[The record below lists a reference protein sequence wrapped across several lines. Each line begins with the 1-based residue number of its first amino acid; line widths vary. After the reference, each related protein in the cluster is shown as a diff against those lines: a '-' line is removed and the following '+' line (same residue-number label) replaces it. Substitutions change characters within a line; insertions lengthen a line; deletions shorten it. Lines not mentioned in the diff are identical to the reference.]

1 MQKDKETGKKE
12 GSLGKNARKT
22 EGQHEK
28 RKSAEN
34 TGGTL
39 MRHGK
44 PLLRISRALPRRECS
59 VWRNFMGSFRDNLRR
74 VEPYVPGEQP
84 DQPDMIK
91 LNTNENPYPPTPK
104 VKEVLA
110 SYSEEKLRL
119 YPDPNSE
126 KLVNAIAKNYGV
138 SEDEVFVGV
147 GSDDVLAIAFMTLFN
162 GSKPVLFPDIT
173 YSFYDVWAELFRIP
187 YEQVPLDEAFNIVPS
202 DYYKENGGVV
212 IANPNAPTGVFQGI
226 ASLEDIIKH
235 NQDVAVIID
244 EAYIDFSEEGS
255 ALELIKKYDNVLI
268 VQTYSKSRS
277 LAGMRLGYAMGQREL
292 ISAMNDV
299 RFSFNSYPM
308 TRLSVEIGV
317 AAMEDRAY
325 FKETRKKVTATREW
339 TKKRLA
345 ELGFRF
351 RDSMTNFIFVTHETV
366 PAQEIFDKLREKHIY
381 VRHFKKPRIDNYLR
395 VSIGTDEEMKRFVE
409 EVEKIVRT

>member
-1 MQKDKETGKKE
+1 
-12 GSLGKNARKT
+12 
-22 EGQHEK
+22 
-28 RKSAEN
+28 
-34 TGGTL
+34 
-39 MRHGK
+39 
-44 PLLRISRALPRRECS
+44 
-59 VWRNFMGSFRDNLRR
+59 MGSFRDNLRKI
-74 VEPYVPGEQP
+74 EPYVPGEQP

-110 SYSEEKLRL
+110 GYDVDKLRL
-119 YPDPNSE
+119 YPAPDSA
-126 KLVNAIAKNYGV
+126 KLVNAIAEAYGV
-138 SEDEVFVGV
+138 SKEEVFVGV

-162 GSKPVLFPDIT
+162 GSKPILFPDIT
-173 YSFYDVWAELFRIP
+173 YSFYDVWAELFQIP
-187 YEQVPLDEAFNIVPS
+187 YEQIPLNEDFDMVPS
-202 DYYKENGGVV
+202 DYYRENGGVV
-212 IANPNAPTGVFQGI
+212 IANPNAPTGVFQGM
-226 ASLEDIIKH
+226 AALEDIIEH
-235 NQDVAVIID
+235 NLDAAVIID

-277 LAGMRLGYAMGQREL
+277 LAGMRLGYAMGQPEI

-317 AAMEDRAY
+317 AALEDQAY
-325 FKETRKKVTATREW
+325 FEESRNKVIATREW
-339 TKKRLA
+339 TKGELTR
-345 ELGFRF
+345 LGFHF
-351 RDSMTNFIFVTHETV
+351 RDSMTNFIFATHETV

-395 VSIGTDEEMKRFVE
+395 ISIGTEKEMQRFVE
-409 EVEKIVRT
+409 EVEKIVRG